1 MVSGEIMV
9 SGGIM
14 IVRTLGSQKALRI
27 TGTLA
32 AAVVFLLGCKTTATY
47 SSGVL
52 YFRDGT
58 YAECPGG
65 IEFRERQMVCRTAR
79 GTLTVPQSDVA
90 RYELK

>member
-1 MVSGEIMV
+1 MVMK
-9 SGGIM
+9 
-14 IVRTLGSQKALRI
+14 TLSSQKALRI

-32 AAVVFLLGCKTTATY
+32 AAVVFLPGCKTTTTY
-47 SSGVL
+47 PNGVL

-65 IEFRERQMVCRTAR
+65 VEFRERRLVCRTAR
-79 GTLTVPQSDVA
+79 GTLTVPQTDVA

>member
-1 MVSGEIMV
+1 M
-9 SGGIM
+9 
-14 IVRTLGSQKALRI
+14 RTLSSQQGLRM
-27 TGTLA
+27 TAALA
-32 AAVVFLLGCKTTATY
+32 AAVVFLFGCKTTATY

-65 IEFRERQMVCRTAR
+65 LEFRERQVVCRTAR
-79 GTLTVPQSDVA
+79 GTLTVPQTDMA